1 MTTHVTAQWLVV
13 ALVVVASTVYATW
26 TLMPATLRR
35 QLAAALLKLP
45 LPAAVAS
52 RLRAVATSASSCG
65 CSGCDRNPLPRTGA
79 DPKAAGARPITLH
92 RRLPG

>member
-1 MTTHVTAQWLVV
+1 MISHVSAQWLVV

-65 CSGCDRNPLPRTGA
+65 CSGCDRNPLARAEA
-79 DPKAAGARPITLH
+79 DSKTAAVRPITLH

>member
-1 MTTHVTAQWLVV
+1 MTTHVTVQWLVV
-13 ALVVVASTVYATW
+13 ALVVVASTAYATW

-35 QLAAALLKLP
+35 QLAAALLRLP
-45 LPAAVAS
+45 LPTAIAS

-65 CSGCDRNPLPRTGA
+65 CSGCDHNSPARSDA
-79 DPKAAGARPITLH
+79 DPKSAGPRPITLH

>member
-52 RLRAVATSASSCG
+52 RLRAVATSASLCG
-65 CSGCDRNPLPRTGA
+65 CSGCDRNPLPRTSP
-79 DPKAAGARPITLH
+79 DPKAADARPITLH